1 MTKRTTVTVDEEL
14 LEQAR
19 TILGMTE
26 VSAVVN
32 AGLQEI
38 VRADAARRLIA
49 LGGTLPQAQAAP
61 RRRPA

>member
-1 MTKRTTVTVDEEL
+1 MAKRTTVTIDEEL
-14 LEQAR
+14 LDQAR
-19 TILGMTE
+19 TILGLTE

-49 LGGTLPQAQAAP
+49 LGGALPQAQAVP
-61 RRRPA
+61 RRRRA

>member
-1 MTKRTTVTVDEEL
+1 MTKRTTVTIDEEL

-19 TILGMTE
+19 TILGLTE

-38 VRADAARRLIA
+38 VRAGAARRLIA
-49 LGGTLPQAQAAP
+49 LGGTMPRAEAAP